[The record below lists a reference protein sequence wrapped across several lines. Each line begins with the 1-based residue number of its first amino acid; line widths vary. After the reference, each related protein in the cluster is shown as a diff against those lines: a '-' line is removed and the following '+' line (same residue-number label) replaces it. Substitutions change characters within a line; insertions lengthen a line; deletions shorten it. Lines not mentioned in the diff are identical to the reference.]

1 MTTDIKTE
9 LSKIGW
15 YQIIGGAI
23 GIVIILYSVFSSVEI
38 SGLNTLIYVFML
50 LFFIYSIFCGTLC
63 LRCRDKALT
72 HSLINQFL
80 QLIGF
85 AVLGFAFAYVAG
97 FYLSVGLDF
106 SNSLDIK
113 FDIGI
118 SKFDFNVNREYER
131 TEISFNLVAFGLV
144 YRINKLM
151 KKVKVE
157 KDNTEIA
164 SIGK

>member
-1 MTTDIKTE
+1 MTTNIKTE

-15 YQIIGGAI
+15 YQIIGG
-23 GIVIILYSVFSSVEI
+23 
-38 SGLNTLIYVFML
+38 
-50 LFFIYSIFCGTLC
+50 
-63 LRCRDKALT
+63 
-72 HSLINQFL
+72 
-80 QLIGF
+80 
-85 AVLGFAFAYVAG
+85 AG

-118 SKFDFNVNREYER
+118 SKFDFNVNREHER
-131 TEISFNLVAFGLV
+131 TEISFNLVAFGLICW
-144 YRINKLM
+144 INKLM
-151 KKVKVE
+151 KKVKIE